1 MTSFFHSSVSP
12 VGVRDAIE
20 SGGVWLCAS
29 GAHINAG
36 GGGFYYE
43 DGTYYWV
50 GEKRIGSASHGF
62 HLYRSDDL
70 YNWTHEGV
78 VLAPLAE
85 AGHPM
90 EAGCVMERP
99 KLVRSPETGKY
110 LIWFHLELKGQ
121 GYGAALVGV
130 AESDSITGPYQYVRS
145 FRPNGHDSRDM
156 TVFQAEDGKAFLV
169 YASEVNLVLRA
180 AELTADCL
188 GVTERDEPILSR
200 HREAPAIFAHA
211 GRLYMVTSGC
221 TGWAPNASEI
231 HVADTIWGPWTFLG
245 NPALGDEAGTTF
257 GSQPTSVLPVQGRED
272 AFVYVGNRWR
282 PKELHRSEHVWLP
295 IELPTDEGSFPVFRW
310 RDRWDLSIFPERGS
324 IDV

>member
-1 MTSFFHSSVSP
+1 MTLFSSSVSS

-20 SGGVWLCAS
+20 SGGVWPCAG

-50 GEKRIGSASHGF
+50 GEKRIGSASHGL

-130 AESDSITGPYQYVRS
+130 AQSDSITGPYQYVRS

-156 TVFQAEDGKAFLV
+156 AVFQAEDGKAFLV

-211 GRLYMVTSGC
+211 GRLYMITSGC
-221 TGWAPNASEI
+221 TGWSPNASEI

-257 GSQPTSVLPVQGRED
+257 ESQPTYVLPVQGRED